1 MTRPC
6 VYCGDPTERV
16 YSFDMDMAG
25 VPACSYLCLHLW
37 IDREMRKR
45 VPGSPPG

>member
-6 VYCGDPTERV
+6 VYCGDPTARV

-25 VPACSYLCLHLW
+25 VPACSYATPSGLGKPWPHY
-37 IDREMRKR
+37 
-45 VPGSPPG
+45 PPR

>member
-6 VYCGDPTERV
+6 VFCGDPTEQV

-25 VPACSYLCLHLW
+25 VPACSELCLYLW
-37 IDREMRKR
+37 IDREQARRKR
-45 VPGSPPG
+45 P